1 MNIKLLKVFFQLLIF
16 MIIIDRSMSQC
27 GIRWRGTCNRRSF
40 KKADDIISK
49 SDDDMPLI
57 RYCLLLIPQNTIEK
71 RPSENENYKKS
82 LSNAKRL
89 W

>member
-1 MNIKLLKVFFQLLIF
+1 MNIKLLKVFFQLLIL

-49 SDDDMPLI
+49 SDDETSLI
-57 RYCLLLIPQNTIEK
+57 RYRLLLIPQNTIEK
-71 RPSENENYKKS
+71 RPSEDDNYKKS
-82 LSNAKRL
+82 SNANRL